1 MTGNVSTLTL
11 TVTAA
16 VALAACRFVTQA
28 GAYPAAGAAAFG
40 VTRSSAEAAGDLV
53 PVDVQGT
60 AIAEAGAAIT
70 LDAPLMVDATGRVVP
85 LTVGSKLPLICT
97 PKACPPVG
105 RRRGSEPARKRPLA
119 SIVDSYSPINP
130 IIKGFCWLF

>member
-60 AIAEAGAAIT
+60 AIAEAGAVIT

-85 LTVGSKLPLICT
+85 LTVGSKS
-97 PKACPPVG
+97 PVG
-105 RRRGSEPARKRPLA
+105 RAMQAATAAGQQIEILLVPSAGLVSAA
-119 SIVDSYSPINP
+119 S
-130 IIKGFCWLF
+130 

>member
-40 VTRSSAEAAGDLV
+40 VTHSSAEAAGDLV

-85 LTVGSKLPLICT
+85 LTVGSKS
-97 PKACPPVG
+97 PVG
-105 RRRGSEPARKRPLA
+105 RAMQAATAAGQQIEILLVPSAGLVSAA
-119 SIVDSYSPINP
+119 S
-130 IIKGFCWLF
+130 

>member
-40 VTRSSAEAAGDLV
+40 VSRSSAEAAGDLV

-85 LTVGSKLPLICT
+85 LTVGSKS
-97 PKACPPVG
+97 PVG
-105 RRRGSEPARKRPLA
+105 RAMQAATAAGQQIEILLVPSAGLVSAA
-119 SIVDSYSPINP
+119 S
-130 IIKGFCWLF
+130 

>member
-40 VTRSSAEAAGDLV
+40 VTRSSAEAAGDLI

-85 LTVGSKLPLICT
+85 LTVGSKS
-97 PKACPPVG
+97 PVG
-105 RRRGSEPARKRPLA
+105 RAMQAATAAGQQIEILLVPSAGLVSAA
-119 SIVDSYSPINP
+119 S
-130 IIKGFCWLF
+130 

>member
-11 TVTAA
+11 TATAA
-16 VALAACRFVTQA
+16 IALAACRFVTQA

-85 LTVGSKLPLICT
+85 LTVGSKS
-97 PKACPPVG
+97 PVG
-105 RRRGSEPARKRPLA
+105 RAMQAATAAGQQIEILLVPSAGLVSAA
-119 SIVDSYSPINP
+119 S
-130 IIKGFCWLF
+130 

>member
-28 GAYPAAGAAAFG
+28 GAYPAEGAAAFG

-85 LTVGSKLPLICT
+85 LTVGSKS
-97 PKACPPVG
+97 PVG
-105 RRRGSEPARKRPLA
+105 RAMQAATAAGQQIEILLVPSAGLVSAA
-119 SIVDSYSPINP
+119 S
-130 IIKGFCWLF
+130 

>member
-70 LDAPLMVDATGRVVP
+70 PDAPLMVDATGRVVP
-85 LTVGSKLPLICT
+85 LTVGSKS
-97 PKACPPVG
+97 PVG
-105 RRRGSEPARKRPLA
+105 RAMQAATAAGQQIEILLVPSAGLVSAA
-119 SIVDSYSPINP
+119 S
-130 IIKGFCWLF
+130 

>member
-28 GAYPAAGAAAFG
+28 GAYLAAGAAAFG
-40 VTRSSAEAAGDLV
+40 VTRSSAEAAGALV

-85 LTVGSKLPLICT
+85 LTVGSKS
-97 PKACPPVG
+97 PVG
-105 RRRGSEPARKRPLA
+105 RAMQAATAAGQQIEILLVPSAGLVSAA
-119 SIVDSYSPINP
+119 S
-130 IIKGFCWLF
+130 